1 MDPFDIFLPLHIVA
15 GTAALLTGT
24 VNILRKKGDPL
35 HQRVGRIFF
44 ISMMLV
50 GASALLLSVLHPNA
64 FLFIVGVF
72 TIYLVGTAKRYL
84 SLKDLAHGQK
94 PGAIDLSLTI
104 GMLVFGLAFLGYGA
118 LLLWQGGAFGV
129 VLLVFGSLALRMVYS
144 DFNNFRGR
152 TKYANTWLLVHLQR
166 MIGGYIAAMTAF
178 LVVNVQDTRIP
189 GFVFWLLP
197 TAILV
202 PLIFRWSRHYGAPR
216 AN

>member
-1 MDPFDIFLPLHIVA
+1 MDPFDLFLPLHIVA

-35 HQRVGRIFF
+35 HRRVGRIFF

-50 GASALLLSVLHPNA
+50 GASALTLSVLHPNA

-94 PGAIDLSLTI
+94 PGPVDLSLTI
-104 GMLVFGLAFLGYGA
+104 GMLVFSVAFLVYGA
-118 LLLWQGGAFGV
+118 LLLWQGSLFGI
-129 VLLVFGSLALRMVYS
+129 VLLVFGTIGSLMVKGDLNHY
-144 DFNNFRGR
+144 RGR

-166 MIGGYIAAMTAF
+166 MVGGYIAAMTAF

-189 GFVFWLLP
+189 GFVVWLLP

-216 AN
+216 AH